1 MANNNV
7 AASTSSAAVAP
18 YIKQLPASNSSTSQ
32 QWIQQLTVVC
42 VIDTQL
48 GDHLKD
54 RAFNEIQ
61 QAVLAVGANF
71 QRVQFDKLDFGETKK
86 LETFYNADVAVI
98 DLSIQAHQR
107 SLSYHLGVRES
118 FNMKE
123 NILIYNDVHSKQ
135 TLSLKLSFPNY
146 TFLSYKYNPEY
157 GVCNLTNFNKELPAD
172 TKIPTLQS
180 RLKRLLQDVE
190 IQSKAHMREKFLMD
204 LRQARETY
212 ATNSKKLQSILHEM
226 RKRLDDG
233 HVLSG
238 EVVHSF
244 MCSLRDVQ
252 DYDAMVC
259 LVNDLKNI
267 PNTRKYVETG
277 NMSFLYAF
285 ALNRRNKKGDRE
297 KALESSLK
305 ALEKKENEFPD
316 MLCLC
321 GRIYKDIFVESDY
334 TDTNSLRNAIK
345 WYRQSFEVQPNEY
358 AGINLATLLVIDG
371 KEFSNT
377 EELQHIGMTL
387 NNLIGKKGSL
397 SSLTEYWDVATF
409 FEISVLAEDYAKAIK
424 AAECMFKLK
433 PPNWYLK
440 STIGNISLIHC
451 FRKKSDDHQP
461 TIEEQIFQF
470 WMDFFLY
477 ATDSSKITN
486 SIRFPI
492 LIVEPQKIYMPS
504 YVNINMDAEEKSIQ
518 IINTCLAHAK
528 NECKKVHDF
537 VFTASQIKSVS
548 LYKRDDRCAYLYVHH
563 NSDDFQIYFPS
574 TECRQ
579 RFYELILEMASDQDV
594 FVNLN
599 EEEPPQIEY
608 EYDYDDQNRKIV
620 LGKGTYGTVYAARD
634 KHTQVRIAIKEVPE
648 KNSQDVQ
655 PLHEEIKLHSQL
667 RHRNIVRYIGSLSE
681 DGFFKIFMEQVP
693 GGSLSDLLEKKWGP
707 LKDNESTMA
716 FYSKQILEGLKY
728 LHEQKIVHRDIKGDN
743 VLVNTYSGVVKIS
756 DFGTSKRL
764 AGINPMVST
773 FTGTLQYMA
782 PEVIDLGFRG
792 YGPAADIWSFGC
804 TNVEMATGKRPFIEL
819 GSAQAA
825 MFKVGYYKKHP
836 TIPDELS
843 PAAKNF
849 ILRCFTI
856 QESERPT
863 AAQLLEDPFLT
874 DKHRKL
880 RLGASTNADFNRSI
894 SVPADRLVNRP
905 RSGNT
910 PTTPEIEGF
919 HSTSVDIENLPSHQ
933 PSFSMERRNSSGT
946 LLSPEIEVSTPS
958 LRTGA
963 SSETSE
969 TNDFYHLKK
978 ESQRRTTLSKVL
990 TTDESKICDLWLEK
1004 LHDEHS
1010 NIVAIT
1016 KNELQKLLHGI
1027 REYIMNEKEKHLEA
1041 CINSLKEELSYDAAA
1056 LDHLHLALY
1065 SFQDA
1070 VISVLRLHSIKPHW
1084 MFALDNLVKQAVQ
1097 ACVMILSPELGANLL
1112 GKELSLIDD
1121 ESVHNQ
1127 QHTSTDSQEKIA
1139 AFDPNHIASS
1149 NATPAMEDDS
1159 NSFSSNECVRL
1170 LRDIKESNRK
1180 FHHQHL
1186 EHQKQSLK
1194 ALQNISKELAH
1205 FYMGRKR
1212 TRRTKY
1218 TASNKKPNRQLKRQF
1233 ARRSV
1238 SNVSTYNGGLEEVDE
1253 QLEEWLTQHDIDEV
1267 SKATILNEGFSYED
1281 FIYNMEK
1288 LDLMRLDLRLGIEV
1302 RLWSLI
1308 NQKRSEN
1315 LVSSNNLEE
1324 RQINS
1329 SNLNNN
1335 NNNVVYSSS
1344 NSTSNANNFNNNN
1357 NNFNSNNNNNNSVA
1371 LNHKHTRSSLRR
1383 NSNRRCDSEYDS
1395 CSE

>member
-1 MANNNV
+1 MANNTVV
-7 AASTSSAAVAP
+7 A
-18 YIKQLPASNSSTSQ
+18 KSQ
-32 QWIQQLTVVC
+32 QPQQQQQQHQWNAQQLTLTVVG
-42 VIDTQL
+42 VIDTQI
-48 GDHLKD
+48 GEHLQD
-54 RAFNEIQ
+54 RENALEEIQ
-61 QAVLAVGANF
+61 QAVQSVGANF

-86 LETFYNADVAVI
+86 LETFYNADVAII
-98 DLSIQAHQR
+98 DLSIQTQQR

-146 TFLSYKYNPEY
+146 TFLSYKYNTEY
-157 GVCNLTNFNKELPAD
+157 SVCNLTNFNKELPAD
-172 TKIPTLQS
+172 TKIPTLQT

-190 IQSKAHMREKFLMD
+190 IQSKAHMREKFLTD

-212 ATNSKKLQSILHEM
+212 ATNTKKLQNILHEM

-244 MCSLRDVQ
+244 MYSLRDVQ
-252 DYDAMVC
+252 DYDSMVC

-285 ALNRRNKKGDRE
+285 ALNRRNRKGDRE
-297 KALESSLK
+297 RALESSLK
-305 ALEKKENEFPD
+305 ALERKENHFPD

-334 TDTNSLRNAIK
+334 TDMNSLKNAIK

-371 KEFSNT
+371 KEFANT

-440 STIGNISLIHC
+440 STIGNISLIHR
-451 FRKKSDDHQP
+451 FRKKADDHQP

-470 WMDFFLY
+470 WMDFFLD
-477 ATDSSKITN
+477 ATDSSKIS

-492 LIVEPQKIYMPS
+492 LILEPQKIYMPS

-518 IINTCLAHAK
+518 IVNICLAHSK
-528 NECKKVHDF
+528 HECKKVHDF

-579 RFYELILEMASDQDV
+579 RFYELILEMAADQEV

-599 EEEPPQIEY
+599 EEELPQIEY
-608 EYDYDDQNRKIV
+608 EYDYDDQNRQIV

-634 KHTQVRIAIKEVPE
+634 KQTQVRIAIKEVPE

-667 RHRNIVRYIGSLSE
+667 RHRNIVRYLGSLSE

-707 LKDNESTMA
+707 LKDNESTIA

-804 TNVEMATGKRPFIEL
+804 TNVEMATGKRPFVEL

-825 MFKVGYYKKHP
+825 MFKVGYYKTHP

-856 QESERPT
+856 EESERPT
-863 AAQLLEDPFLT
+863 AAQLLEDPFLS

-880 RLGASTNADFNRSI
+880 RLGPPTSSDFGRSI
-894 SVPADRLVNRP
+894 SVPADRLVTKS
-905 RSGNT
+905 RSNNT
-910 PTTPEIEGF
+910 PTTPEIEGP

-933 PSFSMERRNSSGT
+933 SFSMERRNSSGT

-958 LRTGA
+958 LRTSA

-990 TTDESKICDLWLEK
+990 TTDECKICEIWLEK
-1004 LHDEHS
+1004 LQNEHN

-1016 KNELQKLLHGI
+1016 KTDLQKLLHGI

-1041 CINSLKEELSYDAAA
+1041 CINSLKEQLNYDAAA

-1070 VISVLRLHSIKPHW
+1070 VISVLRMHSIKPHW

-1112 GKELSLIDD
+1112 GKDASLIDD

-1127 QHTSTDSQEKIA
+1127 QQTSTDSQEKVGVYGDGGGAGGSGAVIGGQSASTSA
-1139 AFDPNHIASS
+1139 ATND
-1149 NATPAMEDDS
+1149 EDS
-1159 NSFSSNECVRL
+1159 NSSFNATECVKL
-1170 LRDIKESNRK
+1170 LKDIRESNRK

-1194 ALQNISKELAH
+1194 TLQNINRELTD
-1205 FYMGRKR
+1205 FYVCRKR
-1212 TRRTKY
+1212 TKRIKFRAIK
-1218 TASNKKPNRQLKRQF
+1218 NKKSNRLYKF
-1233 ARRSV
+1233 KMERRSRSL
-1238 SNVSTYNGGLEEVDE
+1238 SNCNGLEEVDE
-1253 QLEEWLTQHDIDEV
+1253 QLEEWLTQHDIDEI
-1267 SKATILNEGFSYED
+1267 SKSIILNEGFSYDD

-1288 LDLMRLDLRLGIEV
+1288 LDLMRLELRLGVEV
-1302 RLWSLI
+1302 RLWCLI
-1308 NQKRSEN
+1308 TQQRSRN
-1315 LVSSNNLEE
+1315 LTVNSNGTNNDIVN
-1324 RQINS
+1324 INCN
-1329 SNLNNN
+1329 NLNNN
-1335 NNNVVYSSS
+1335 NNN
-1344 NSTSNANNFNNNN
+1344 
-1357 NNFNSNNNNNNSVA
+1357 NNNNSPLNPVA
-1371 LNHKHTRSSLRR
+1371 LNHRNHFSCQRRSSQ
-1383 NSNRRCDSEYDS
+1383 RRCDSEYDS

>member
-1 MANNNV
+1 MANNTV
-7 AASTSSAAVAP
+7 VV
-18 YIKQLPASNSSTSQ
+18 KSQ
-32 QWIQQLTVVC
+32 QQQQQQQQHQWNAQQLTLTVVG
-42 VIDTQL
+42 VIDTQI
-48 GDHLKD
+48 GEHLQD
-54 RAFNEIQ
+54 RENALEEIQ
-61 QAVLAVGANF
+61 QAVQSVGANF

-86 LETFYNADVAVI
+86 LETFYNADVAII
-98 DLSIQAHQR
+98 DLSIQTQQR

-146 TFLSYKYNPEY
+146 TFLSYKYNTEY
-157 GVCNLTNFNKELPAD
+157 SVCNLTNFNKELPAD
-172 TKIPTLQS
+172 TKIPTLQT

-190 IQSKAHMREKFLMD
+190 IQSKAHMREKFLTD

-212 ATNSKKLQSILHEM
+212 ATNTKKLQNILHEM

-244 MCSLRDVQ
+244 MYSLRDVQ
-252 DYDAMVC
+252 DYDSMVC

-285 ALNRRNKKGDRE
+285 ALNRRNRKGDRE
-297 KALESSLK
+297 RALESSLK
-305 ALEKKENEFPD
+305 ALERKENHFPD

-334 TDTNSLRNAIK
+334 TDMNSLKNAIK

-371 KEFSNT
+371 KEFANT

-440 STIGNISLIHC
+440 STIGNISLIHR
-451 FRKKSDDHQP
+451 FRKKADDHQP

-470 WMDFFLY
+470 WMDFFLD
-477 ATDSSKITN
+477 ATDSSKISN
-486 SIRFPI
+486 IRFPI
-492 LIVEPQKIYMPS
+492 LILEPQKIYMPS

-518 IINTCLAHAK
+518 IVNICLAHSK
-528 NECKKVHDF
+528 HECKKVHDF

-579 RFYELILEMASDQDV
+579 RFYELILEMAADQEV

-599 EEEPPQIEY
+599 EEELPQIEY
-608 EYDYDDQNRKIV
+608 EYDYDDQNRQIV

-634 KHTQVRIAIKEVPE
+634 KQTQVRIAIKEVPE

-667 RHRNIVRYIGSLSE
+667 RHRNIVRYLGSLSE

-707 LKDNESTMA
+707 LKDNESTIA

-804 TNVEMATGKRPFIEL
+804 TNVEMATGKRPFVEL

-825 MFKVGYYKKHP
+825 MFKVGYYKTHP

-856 QESERPT
+856 EESERPT
-863 AAQLLEDPFLT
+863 AAQLLEDPFLS

-880 RLGASTNADFNRSI
+880 RLGPPTSSDFGRSI
-894 SVPADRLVNRP
+894 SVPADRLVTKS
-905 RSGNT
+905 RSNNT
-910 PTTPEIEGF
+910 PTTPEIEGP

-933 PSFSMERRNSSGT
+933 SFSMERRNSSGT

-958 LRTGA
+958 LRTSA

-990 TTDESKICDLWLEK
+990 TTDECKICEIWLEK
-1004 LHDEHS
+1004 LQNEHN

-1016 KNELQKLLHGI
+1016 KTDLQKLLHGI

-1041 CINSLKEELSYDAAA
+1041 CINSLKEQLNYDAAA

-1070 VISVLRLHSIKPHW
+1070 VISVLRMHSIKPHW

-1112 GKELSLIDD
+1112 GKDASLIDD

-1127 QHTSTDSQEKIA
+1127 QQTSTDSQEKVCVYGDSGGAGGSGAVIGGQSASTSA
-1139 AFDPNHIASS
+1139 ATND
-1149 NATPAMEDDS
+1149 EDS
-1159 NSFSSNECVRL
+1159 NSSFNATECVKL
-1170 LRDIKESNRK
+1170 LKDIRESNRK

-1194 ALQNISKELAH
+1194 TLQNINRELTD
-1205 FYMGRKR
+1205 FYVCRKR
-1212 TRRTKY
+1212 TKRIKFRAIK
-1218 TASNKKPNRQLKRQF
+1218 NKKSNRLYKF
-1233 ARRSV
+1233 KMERRSRSL
-1238 SNVSTYNGGLEEVDE
+1238 SNCNGLEEVDE
-1253 QLEEWLTQHDIDEV
+1253 QLEEWLTQHDIDEI
-1267 SKATILNEGFSYED
+1267 SKSIILNEGFSYDD

-1288 LDLMRLDLRLGIEV
+1288 LDLMRLELRLGVEV
-1302 RLWSLI
+1302 RLWCLI
-1308 NQKRSEN
+1308 TQQRSRN
-1315 LVSSNNLEE
+1315 LTVNSNGTNNDIVN
-1324 RQINS
+1324 INCN
-1329 SNLNNN
+1329 NLNNN
-1335 NNNVVYSSS
+1335 NNN
-1344 NSTSNANNFNNNN
+1344 NSPLNP
-1357 NNFNSNNNNNNSVA
+1357 VA
-1371 LNHKHTRSSLRR
+1371 LNHRNHFSCQRRSSQ
-1383 NSNRRCDSEYDS
+1383 RRCDSEYDS